1 MVKIK
6 DIAGELA
13 INGKEVLLKAKEINL
28 SVKNVQSSIT
38 PEEAGY
44 LYEYI
49 TTGVDKNAKKEEVK
63 VEEPILEK
71 AVEKEAPKEVKEEI
85 KKPEPKKST
94 TKKEIKKA
102 IDDKPKFQI
111 DNFRKKKEEKE
122 LELEKENNKKENQ
135 DNKKEV
141 QVEATNK
148 KTKPKKKTSSPKQ
161 NVGVKISFGGSGFI
175 DHGDIYESKNNN
187 IEIPDINIKEDVL
200 KKYENRAKPTTTYQK
215 YKQPAFVN
223 PKNNNM
229 YRKKTGINKKDPTKK
244 RIKKVKDDTKKI
256 IFVEENIRLYQF
268 ADKIAKSPAEVIK
281 ELFMLGEAVS
291 KNDFL
296 DNERLEIL
304 AEIFEIEI
312 QVEEQKD
319 ILESKANEIKNKD
332 SEHKDNRAPTVTIMG
347 HVDHG
352 KTSLLDKIR
361 NSQITDSEAGGITQ
375 HIGAYMI
382 EHKGNPITFIDTP
395 GHAAFSSMRE
405 RGSQITDVVIIV
417 VAADD
422 GVKQQTVESIKHA
435 KASKAPIIVAINK
448 IDKENANIDLVKS
461 GMAEQGLTPSDWGGD
476 VDFIEISAKTGKG
489 IDDLLENI
497 ILQADLIE
505 CRADKSASAK
515 ATVIES
521 TSEKGIGIVAT
532 IILQNGHLKIKD
544 DFVVDTT
551 FGKIKRISDDSGK
564 NLKIAYAGMPVKIYG
579 LDSMPDAGSTLIGVA
594 NPKEAK
600 EMADTLADQKRQ
612 IELSKTIKISS
623 NDDFLSFITEGKMK
637 NLPIVLKSDSQG
649 TLQAITDALEGIEHE
664 EVKVNIVS
672 KGVGGITENDLS
684 FSHNSSN
691 TIIIGFNVRP
701 TGAIKKKADND
712 GIVIKTYAI
721 IYQLIDEVKNLLSGL
736 ITPIINTENTG
747 QALVKSVFHIPK
759 VGAVAGCVVED
770 GKVIKG
776 GLCRV
781 IRDGVVIHDSN
792 TITSL
797 KRFEDDVKE
806 VKNGYECGI
815 MINNY
820 NKIQENDV
828 IETYTETKETI
839 TL

>member
-13 INGKEVLLKAKEINL
+13 LDGKDVLAKAKEIDL
-28 SVKNVQSSIT
+28 VVKNVQSTIT
-38 PEEAGY
+38 EENAGI
-44 LYEYI
+44 LFEYI
-49 TTGVDKNAKKEEVK
+49 TTGVNKNPKKAPKPKATEAPKKAKVDLKKPIKRVSSEAKKEE
-63 VEEPILEK
+63 I
-71 AVEKEAPKEVKEEI
+71 KEEI
-85 KKPEPKKST
+85 KESPPKEEVK
-94 TKKEIKKA
+94 
-102 IDDKPKFQI
+102 IDADFEVNK
-111 DNFRKKKEEKE
+111 FRKKKEEKE
-122 LELEKENNKKENQ
+122 LEELEKEKLETPKQAQQIEENKAPK
-135 DNKKEV
+135 
-141 QVEATNK
+141 
-148 KTKPKKKTSSPKQ
+148 KPKKNIPSKQ
-161 NVGVKISFGGSGFI
+161 NTGVKLSFGGSGFV
-175 DHGDIYESKNNN
+175 DHSDIYESKNNN
-187 IEIPDINIKEDVL
+187 IAIPDINIKEDVL

-215 YKQPAFVN
+215 YKQPAFIA
-223 PKNNNM
+223 PRNNSD
-229 YRKKTGINKKDPTKK
+229 YRKKSGISRKVKAKSRPKVAE
-244 RIKKVKDDTKKI
+244 KKVQQI
-256 IFVEENIRLYQF
+256 IIQENIRLYQF
-268 ADKIAKSPAEVIK
+268 ADKISKPTAEVIK

-296 DNERLEIL
+296 NNEILEIL
-304 AEIFEIEI
+304 AEVFLVDIKIE
-312 QVEEQKD
+312 EEKD
-319 ILESKANEIKNKD
+319 ILEDKAKEIATENT
-332 SEHKDNRAPTVTIMG
+332 DNLEKRAPTVTIMG

-352 KTSLLDKIR
+352 KTSLLDRIR
-361 NSQITDSEAGGITQ
+361 NSQITDGEAGGITQ

-382 EHKGNPITFIDTP
+382 EHNGNPITFIDTP
-395 GHAAFSSMRE
+395 GHEAFSSMRE

-422 GVKQQTVESIKHA
+422 GVKQQTIESIKHA

-448 IDKENANIDLVKS
+448 IDKEGANIDLVKS
-461 GMAEQGLTPSDWGGD
+461 GMAEQDLTPSDWGGD
-476 VDFIEISAKTGKG
+476 VDFIELSAKTGKG

-497 ILQADLIE
+497 LIQADLAE
-505 CRADKSASAK
+505 CKADKSALAK

-521 TSEKGIGIVAT
+521 MSEKGIGIVAT

-551 FGKIKRISDDSGK
+551 FGKIKKITDDSGK
-564 NLKIAYAGMPVKIYG
+564 SLKVAYAGMPVKIYG
-579 LDSMPDAGSTLIGVA
+579 LDSMPDAGSMLIGA
-594 NPKEAK
+594 SNPKEAR
-600 EMADTLADQKRQ
+600 EMASTLADKKREV
-612 IELSKTIKISS
+612 ELSKTIKISS
-623 NDDFLSFITEGKMK
+623 SDDFLSFITDGKMK

-684 FSHNSSN
+684 FSNGESN

-701 TGAIKKKADND
+701 TGSIKKKADNN
-712 GIVIKTYAI
+712 GIVIKTYSI

-736 ITPIINTENTG
+736 ITPIVNTENTG
-747 QALVKSVFHIPK
+747 QALVKSVFNIPK
-759 VGAVAGCVVED
+759 VGAIAGCVVED

-781 IRDGVVIHDSN
+781 IRDGIVIHDNN

-806 VKNGYECGI
+806 VKNGFECGI

-820 NKIQENDV
+820 NKIKENDV
-828 IETYTETKETI
+828 IETYTETIEKI